1 MIYDYLLWDLLYC
14 DCCGYRMKIKRNLK
28 KGINIYWCD
37 YKSKNWKYSNDSIVT
52 KCGKDKM
59 RSINISVTETIVWN
73 EFLNVFKNSH
83 IIKEQYKNEVLP
95 LKIKQREQPQNSINE
110 MKKDIDVL
118 VDKIDTLNNRRNDCY
133 RKYSL
138 DEINENLYNTIIRD
152 IDSKI
157 KECNTKIEYLKSEI
171 TKIQSGINWYDW
183 VSDFEKLYS
192 EMKSVKTIDEKRK
205 YLKKY
210 VEKVRVS

>member
-1 MIYDYLLWDLLYC
+1 
-14 DCCGYRMKIKRNLK
+14 
-28 KGINIYWCD
+28 
-37 YKSKNWKYSNDSIVT
+37 
-52 KCGKDKM
+52 M

-110 MKKDIDVL
+110 MKKGIDVL

-138 DEINENLYNTIIRD
+138 DEINENLLML
-152 IDSKI
+152 K
-157 KECNTKIEYLKSEI
+157 EYLE
-171 TKIQSGINWYDW
+171 N
-183 VSDFEKLYS
+183 
-192 EMKSVKTIDEKRK
+192 SVI
-205 YLKKY
+205 LQ
-210 VEKVRVS
+210 